1 MFDADTTIQSD
12 LRGGSPP
19 WLSGFKRPVRRKLE
33 QSLACDVLVVGA
45 GITGALMA
53 EHLSRLGRKVCL
65 IDRERAGFGSTA
77 ASTAMLQWEI
87 DCPLSELT
95 GYYGFDRAANIYRR
109 SLQAVSGLKV
119 LAKELHPCAFRQ
131 RSSLY
136 LTGGDTGAA
145 ELHAEHMLRER
156 AGLPGIYL
164 DYLTL
169 KREFGFD
176 REAAIISPG
185 SADADPLLLAHALIN
200 SALAQGGDLYDA
212 EAASYSSFGH
222 GVLVRMDD
230 GLEIEA
236 KHVVLATGYVM
247 PEFMKTDLHTTASSW
262 AIATPP
268 QTQPDALWR
277 DGALI
282 WEASED
288 YLYART
294 TLDNRIIIGGEDEDA
309 VTDPDERDALMPA
322 KRDTLLRK
330 LKVLRPGAN
339 AEAEF
344 IWSGAFGQT
353 EDGLPLIGEVPGQP
367 NLFAAYGYGGNGITF
382 SFLASRII
390 GKMLAGHHEPWHDDF
405 AIDRPVPV
413 A

>member
-1 MFDADTTIQSD
+1 MFHPDTTVQSD
-12 LRGGSPP
+12 LRGGCPP
-19 WLSGFKRPVRRKLE
+19 WLSGFKRPVRRELE
-33 QSLACDVLVVGA
+33 HSLACDVLVVGA

-53 EHLSRLGRKVCL
+53 EHLSRLGREVIL

-95 GYYGFDRAANIYRR
+95 GYYGFERAANIYRR
-109 SLQAVSGLKV
+109 SLQAVSGLKT
-119 LAKELHPCAFRQ
+119 LAEELQPSGFRQ
-131 RSSLY
+131 RRSLY

-145 ELHAEHMLRER
+145 ELHAEHVLRER
-156 AGLPGIYL
+156 AGLPGVYL

-176 REAAIISPG
+176 REAAIVSPG

-200 SALAQGGDLYDA
+200 SALAQGAVLYDA
-212 EAASYSSFGH
+212 EAASYASFGH
-222 GVLVRMDD
+222 GVLVRMDN
-230 GLEIEA
+230 GLEVQA

-247 PEFMKTDLHTTASSW
+247 PEFMKTDLHKTASSW

-268 QTQPDALWR
+268 QTRPDALWR

-294 TLDNRIIIGGEDEDA
+294 TADNRIIIGGEDEDDI
-309 VTDPDERDALMPA
+309 VDPDERDVLMPA
-322 KRDTLLRK
+322 KRDALLRK
-330 LKVLRPGAN
+330 LKLLRPA
-339 AEAEF
+339 AAADAAF

-353 EDGLPLIGEVPGQP
+353 DDGLPLIGEVPDQP

-382 SFLASRII
+382 SYLASRII
-390 GKMLAGHHEPWHDDF
+390 GEMLAGRHEPWYDDF
-405 AIDRPVPV
+405 AIDRPPPV

>member
-1 MFDADTTIQSD
+1 MFDPKDTTHND
-12 LRGGSPP
+12 LRGGLPP
-19 WLSGFKRPVRRKLE
+19 WLSGFQKLVRKKLE
-33 QSLACDVLVVGA
+33 RSFECDVLVVGA
-45 GITGALMA
+45 GITGALVG
-53 EHLSRLGRKVCL
+53 EHLTTLGRKVCI

-95 GYYGFDRAANIYRR
+95 GYYGFGRASNIYRH
-109 SLQAVSGLKV
+109 SLQAVTGLKA
-119 LAKELHPCAFRQ
+119 LAAELHACAFRY

-136 LTGGDTGAA
+136 LAAGDTGAVA
-145 ELHAEHMLRER
+145 LRAEHVLRER
-156 AGLPGIYL
+156 AGLPGVFL
-164 DYLTL
+164 DYLML

-176 REAAIISPG
+176 REAAIVSPG
-185 SADADPLLLAHALIN
+185 SADADPVLLAHALIN
-200 SALAQGGDLYDA
+200 SALARGAVIYDA

-222 GVLVRMDD
+222 GVMVGMHD
-230 GLEIEA
+230 GVEIQA

-247 PEFMKTDLHTTASSW
+247 PEFIKTDLHRTASSW

-268 QTQPDALWR
+268 QTLPDALWR
-277 DGALI
+277 GGALV

-294 TLDNRIIIGGEDEDA
+294 TADNRIIIGGEDEDDI
-309 VTDPDERDALMPA
+309 VDPDERDALIPTKCDA
-322 KRDTLLRK
+322 LLRK
-330 LKVLRPGAN
+330 LKLLRPA
-339 AEAEF
+339 AAAKAEF
-344 IWSGAFGQT
+344 MWSGAFGQT

-382 SFLASRII
+382 SYLASRII
-390 GKMLAGHHEPWHDDF
+390 GRMLAGRHEPWYDDF
-405 AIDRPVPV
+405 AIDRPLPV